1 MRLGGQSSSGATQ
14 CVEHCL
20 SVTQVLC
27 VEPEKK
33 EKKKKTLP
41 LKKNK
46 TLTVKGSGQKSVMK
60 QLGEVKAIF

>member
-33 EKKKKTLP
+33 EKKKNFAPEEEQNIDSKREWT
-41 LKKNK
+41 KKCDE
-46 TLTVKGSGQKSVMK
+46 TVG
-60 QLGEVKAIF
+60 